1 MPYPR
6 LFSQG
11 RIGPLVLKNRGI
23 MMPMATD
30 LADKDGLVTQRQI
43 KYYQERAKGGIAM
56 IIHEYTGVDD
66 VDSIPSIHNLRI
78 SQDYHISAM
87 EELVDAVHLYDCKII
102 AQLHHG
108 GATSNPNLTGR
119 QNLAPSAIPIA
130 EGRPLPWEMTL
141 EDIKR
146 VQEKFV
152 AAAVRCKKAGYDGVE
167 LHGAHGYLIAQFFS
181 KYYNQRKDQYGGSAE
196 NRARFVT
203 EIIAGIREKLGN
215 FPIIVRMCGDEMTD
229 IEGFLSLE
237 DGIEIA
243 HELAKAGIDAINISN
258 GSALNG
264 DANCEPFSYK
274 SGWKQRVAKAYKEAL
289 IIPVIATNTIKDP
302 DFAEKLL
309 EENVCDFVGLG
320 RSQLADPYF
329 MDKARNGHGDI
340 IRQCIGCLYCRE
352 RVLRD
357 AMPIRCTVN
366 ARAAR
371 EIEFEQLK
379 KDGNGQPVVVIGGGP
394 AGMEAARILA
404 KRGFVVTMFEK
415 EQNLGGTLNIADK
428 PPLKDKLTKLTNTM
442 IAQLKKL
449 CVSIKFGQEADVDAI
464 CAMKPVGIVVACG
477 AKPLIPDLPG
487 IDGPN
492 VYLAEDVVA
501 GKVVPTGR
509 VAVVGTG
516 LTGLETAEMLCN
528 NGHKVLLVE
537 MAKEI
542 GPGIFP
548 AIRNDEL
555 SRLLP
560 YNPGIYSGHK
570 LLAITAQGLVVE
582 KMSSRK
588 QVKLS
593 ADSVVLAL
601 GVRPNRELTNQLKE
615 SLPDTPIKVI
625 GDARQ
630 GGRIGNAIR
639 DGFEAGFTLRSRH

>member
-130 EGRPLPWEMTL
+130 EGRPLPREMTL

-181 KYYNQRKDQYGGSAE
+181 KYYNQRKDQYGGSAK

-560 YNPGIYSGHK
+560 YNPDIYAGHK

>member
-130 EGRPLPWEMTL
+130 EGRPLPREMTL

-181 KYYNQRKDQYGGSAE
+181 KYYNQRKDQYGGSAK

-329 MDKARNGHGDI
+329 MDKAHNGHGDI

-415 EQNLGGTLNIADK
+415 KQNLGGTLNIADK

-560 YNPGIYSGHK
+560 YNPGIYAGHK